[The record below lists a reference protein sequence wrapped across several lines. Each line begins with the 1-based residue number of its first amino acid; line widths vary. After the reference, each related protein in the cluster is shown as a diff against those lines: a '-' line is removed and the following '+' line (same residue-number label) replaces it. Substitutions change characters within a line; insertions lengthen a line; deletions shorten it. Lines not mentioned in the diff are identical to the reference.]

1 MIRKYIFGEPF
12 DTGAVVLNVPAE
24 TGPMPY
30 LTQDPDGSLHY
41 TMAEDDV
48 VYGLGEQIR
57 GINKRGWIYESR
69 NTDETRHTEDR
80 ISLYA
85 SHNFLIIDGK
95 ERFGLFLDAPSYVTF
110 DIGFTEHDQLHITL
124 SDPNYTLY
132 ILEADR
138 LTEIAAA
145 LRKLTGRCYVPPKW
159 AFGFG
164 QSRWGYRSAD
174 DIRKVVSEYRKA
186 GIPVDMVYMDID
198 YMDAFKDFTV
208 RDDNFPDFPAFV
220 QEMRDQHIH
229 LVPIIDAAVKVE
241 DGYFAYD
248 EMMQGGYY
256 CRKKDGT
263 PFICGVWPGRS
274 LLPDFL
280 NEDASKWFGDSY
292 ARLFSQGIDGIWN
305 DMNEPALFYAE
316 DHLNEVL
323 DKLPAY
329 KDLNLDIRSYNELK
343 RDVLGIA
350 CRREDFETFT
360 HDFHG
365 QTVENSRVHNLY
377 GFYMT
382 KSAAEGMKRFAP
394 DKRMLLFSRSSYIGM
409 HRYAGIW
416 YGDNCAWW
424 SHLLQHL
431 KSMANANMC
440 GFLYSGADIGGFGSD
455 TTEDLMLRWLQFGI
469 FSPLFRNHV
478 SAYARNHDLYL
489 FGERFVKDYKNTLML
504 RYMLLPYIYSE
515 FMKAA
520 LSDGMY
526 AKPLSFVYEDDERC
540 REIEDQILIGES
552 LMAAPVYTQNATG
565 RYVYLPEDML
575 MVRLRSPE
583 DFETAEL
590 KKGDHYVKI
599 ALNETVFFV
608 RKGHAVV
615 YAKAAF
621 LKPYVTDVPQEGL
634 AAFTYGDAVEYVYY
648 DDDGVTPA
656 EGQEGHLTVLRF

>member
-1 MIRKYIFGEPF
+1 MILKYTFGQPF
-12 DTGAVVLNVPAE
+12 DTGAAVLDVPEAGE
-24 TGPMPY
+24 PLRY
-30 LTQDPDGSLHY
+30 LSAAPDGSLSFR
-41 TMAEDDV
+41 MEDEDV

-57 GINKRGWIYESR
+57 GINKRGWIYENR

-80 ISLYA
+80 RSLYA
-85 SHNFLIIDGK
+85 SHNFLIIDGSV
-95 ERFGLFLDAPSYVTF
+95 RFGLFLDAPSYVTF
-110 DIGFTEHDQLHITL
+110 DVGYTEYDKLNITFA
-124 SDPNYTLY
+124 DPHYTLY
-132 ILEADR
+132 IFEEKTLEG
-138 LTEIAAA
+138 IAGE
-145 LRKLTGRCYVPPKW
+145 LRRLTGRSYIPPKW

-164 QSRWGYRSAD
+164 QSRWGYRSED

-186 GIPVDMVYMDID
+186 GIPVDAVYMDID
-198 YMDAFKDFTV
+198 YMDGFRDFTV
-208 RDDNFPDFPAFV
+208 REDTFPDFPAFV
-220 QEMRDQHIH
+220 EEMRRQHVH
-229 LVPIIDAAVKVE
+229 LVPIIDAAVKADE
-241 DGYFAYD
+241 GYFAYD
-248 EMMQGGYY
+248 EMMKGGYY
-256 CRKKDGT
+256 CRKKDGS
-263 PFICGVWPGRS
+263 PFVCGVWPGRS

-280 NEDASKWFGDSY
+280 NEDASRWFGDSY
-292 ARLFSQGIDGIWN
+292 GRLFLQGIDGIWN

-323 DKLPAY
+323 EKLPAY
-329 KDLNLDIRSYNELK
+329 RDMNLDIQSYNDLK

-360 HDFHG
+360 HEFRG
-365 QTVENSRVHNLY
+365 QTVENWRVHNLY

-382 KSAAEGMKRFAP
+382 RSAAEGMKRFSP

-478 SAYARNHDLYL
+478 SMHARNHDLYL
-489 FGERFVKDYKNTLML
+489 FGERFKDAFAKTLRI

-520 LSDGMY
+520 LSGGMY
-526 AKPLSFVYEDDERC
+526 AKPLSFVWEDDERC
-540 REIEDQILIGES
+540 RRIEDQIMIGES
-552 LMAAPVYTQNATG
+552 LMAAPVYAQNASG

-575 MVRLRSPE
+575 LVRMKSPE
-583 DFETAEL
+583 DFETEEMSA
-590 KKGDHYVKI
+590 GDHYVRI
-599 ALNETVFFV
+599 DLEQTAFFV

-615 YAKAAF
+615 YARSGF
-621 LKPYVTDVPQEGL
+621 TKPYVTDVPTEGL
-634 AAFTYGDAVEYVYY
+634 DAFAYGDNVTYDYY
-648 DDDGVTPA
+648 DDDGTSPA
-656 EGQEGHLTVLRF
+656 DELEGHVSTLVF